1 MARRKKPENETAED
15 AEIRRIMET
24 IAGAATRNEKVSWN
38 RKLDNMEGLI
48 NKLRPL
54 EDEITD
60 LMAKKVPIMDQ
71 VSELRQDMVHDCVHP
86 YTSLVFKD
94 DYVECK
100 FCYKKFVVNEVE

>member
-1 MARRKKPENETAED
+1 MARRKKPENETTED

-71 VSELRQDMVHDCVHP
+71 VSELRQDMVHDCIHP

-100 FCYKKFVVNEVE
+100 FCYKKFVVNEIE